1 MPLLVSTPNIP
12 RLAPAA
18 ARLVTKRTGGEDG
31 DFRATPGHASTV
43 QKCHSSK
50 M

>member
-1 MPLLVSTPNIP
+1 LLVNTPNIP
-12 RLAPAA
+12 RSVSGVV
-18 ARLVTKRTGGEDG
+18 RLVTKRTGGEDG

-43 QKCHSSK
+43 QKCHSGK